1 MAKDRS
7 TYGPCNETHRVYTER
22 FEGADKGVGVRKE
35 QLCEDEPSHNAVEE
49 KIVPLDGC
57 ADRARYHSPP
67 QLNLVLM
74 I

>member
-1 MAKDRS
+1 MGRAM
-7 TYGPCNETHRVYTER
+7 NETHRVYTER
-22 FEGADKGVGVRKE
+22 FEGADKGVRVRKE

-49 KIVPLDGC
+49 KIVPLDGR

-67 QLNLVLM
+67 QLNLVLL

>member
-22 FEGADKGVGVRKE
+22 FEGADKGVRVRKE

-67 QLNLVLM
+67 QLHLVLM